1 MSGDNDR
8 EPECDQVDNPE
19 QETPAHT
26 ANGEE
31 TDDDEDDNIS
41 NIHMRACLQLRHSR
55 GSTSYEEPRGEEIVR
70 RPPAI
75 CSLGPAYRSPDLVQA
90 SKSRSSRSA
99 IYLSDLN
106 ALPAADAD
114 GSGGLVRR

>member
-8 EPECDQVDNPE
+8 EPEGDQVDNPE

-41 NIHMRACLQLRHSR
+41 NIHVRACLQLRLTRRVYELR
-55 GSTSYEEPRGEEIVR
+55 GIARRGNR
-70 RPPAI
+70 TTFPAI
-75 CSLGPAYRSPDLVQA
+75 CSLGPAYRSPNLV
-90 SKSRSSRSA
+90 
-99 IYLSDLN
+99 
-106 ALPAADAD
+106 
-114 GSGGLVRR
+114 